1 MDKISIMSTDLERE
15 ESRVVVGE
23 EEEEHGQKAEHQQ
36 QQPQQHATS
45 KGAHLQVEEYGAGE
59 VDVEDT
65 PRSEMPPT
73 VEVVTP
79 SASEAQARQ
88 QLAGTA
94 SGTDYFTTSISI
106 PPPPP
111 TEEQLQSQI
120 AQQEKQHA
128 IAQNIA
134 SARAGNA
141 TAAGHL
147 AVANLQ
153 LPGSAS
159 ASGSRPTSPSAR
171 PSPHSTISSLSVGSS
186 DSTTTIT
193 PTPTQGTV
201 PAGFYPAPRPYP
213 NQSFAALQDQYTQRY
228 LARPPTLSQTSQVR
242 TFASALAVRGG
253 VGARPALH
261 SPVSPSTGLF
271 NLAGPPSAP
280 ALTSPEA
287 SRSYAS
293 PFLHFTHTHVPK
305 ETHVADV
312 DVDPISGRKLINHYE
327 IVDELGRGTHGKV
340 KLGRDLN
347 TENTH
352 VAIKIVERFSKRRKL
367 GRLGTTEDKVKKEV
381 AILKKARHP
390 NIVAL
395 LEVIDDPSRK
405 KVYIVLEWV
414 ERGEIKWRSKG
425 NKAIAMIEAR
435 RYEREKSGL
444 QDERLKA
451 EDRAVLEEAT
461 RRLEKEKRRNARA
474 FRRARLRRDDNPEHW
489 SIELAG
495 DDESDEEDED
505 DRLSRISSTTDQS
518 ISSRLHIDPGSRR
531 PSRTP
536 SPLLPSV
543 GASSPPTKAKWM
555 ELTSEPDL
563 MSPTTSHDAESRA
576 ASAMSLHAGIDTGL
590 EGTMYGA
597 YEPFMEVNARLN
609 SLPTSLRGSQNG
621 SIEGLSHLATEVLD
635 SYLDTEL
642 EYVPV
647 MTMEQIRVAF
657 RDTLLGLQYLHYQG
671 IVHRDIKPPNLLA
684 TIDGRVKISDFGVS
698 YLGKPVKNGEVA
710 EDVSEGEAHDLDD
723 EAKELAKT
731 VGTPAFYAPELCF
744 TDPAEE
750 AIPVTKAID
759 VWALGITLFCMLFA
773 RTPFVDSEYV
783 VMRQIADEDIYI
795 PRERLQ
801 PVDNKP
807 KSRPSSHSR
816 AFPPMPSGKRGELDL
831 KYEEI
836 NDELYDLLKRLLVKD
851 PRKRITLEEVRLHPW
866 VLADIPN
873 KMKWLDETDPSRH
886 SQGKKIE
893 VSKEELNTAVVP
905 LNLVERMRSG
915 VKKLTDK
922 VMGKSTTR
930 ARGNSTAS
938 SATKDG
944 SAAPSP
950 SSSSGSISKDA
961 RDARRQSMFG
971 DESIFTALK
980 ASREHEHPL
989 SHSVAAS
996 PEAERPEKYFDST
1009 SSVLS
1014 RKLSRTPS
1022 RPDPPQ
1028 RAMTVASASGSMR
1041 TVKQSD
1047 YREETPP
1054 PSPGLP
1060 STPMAFAS
1068 PGGSSLGG
1076 LLGGLGSST
1085 RIIRSIR
1092 EQSRNRGRRR
1102 GLSSDRGSAT
1112 SSDHHAEASVAVSQA
1127 TAAGTVQPPDSL
1139 REEYTPASSARNSPV
1154 PSRTQSIASDVNH
1167 LAPSPQE
1174 PGLLSRLSSSS
1185 SLASVGRLLRRA
1197 GSRSR
1202 AQSRVAEERR
1212 PLDPLSRI
1220 DDERVRKLVRESKD
1234 AEERSARSSP
1244 QPQNYDPPSDADRQ
1258 CPPSPDDYSR
1268 KGDSRAPSIPDISQP
1283 ETPIDGVSPTN
1294 QSGGHFLPPAA
1305 MSSSSDLGSA
1315 VSMSISNPSIPS
1327 VISAASSVDPHEG
1340 SRFSHWRFEDKR
1352 DVSSD
1357 DTLNPEMRSTHGL
1370 EEEEIPDEGYT
1381 PDQEA
1386 NFYGGLHDDSSDDSS
1401 GDSSDSDGGLIMS
1414 RRRSADKRQQAG
1426 LGLQERR
1433 GTGLSMRSKKSSR
1446 SGSNNTM
1453 RKVRTRESV
1462 DDGAAAVGRRSA
1474 EISEE

>member
-1 MDKISIMSTDLERE
+1 MSEDSNLGRDEY
-15 ESRVVVGE
+15 
-23 EEEEHGQKAEHQQ
+23 GQVKGCEDAPAE
-36 QQPQQHATS
+36 PVT
-45 KGAHLQVEEYGAGE
+45 GIHLQVEEDGMG
-59 VDVEDT
+59 DVEDT
-65 PRSEMPPT
+65 PRSEMPPS
-73 VEVVTP
+73 VEVVAP
-79 SASEAQARQ
+79 SASAAMARH
-88 QLAGTA
+88 QLAGTGTG
-94 SGTDYFTTSISI
+94 SETDYFSAVA
-106 PPPPP
+106 PPPLP
-111 TEEQLQSQI
+111 TTTAEIESKQTTTTATTTQNQD
-120 AQQEKQHA
+120 QESQHA
-128 IAQNIA
+128 IA
-134 SARAGNA
+134 RRGNA
-141 TAAGHL
+141 TAVGQL
-147 AVANLQ
+147 DKPVANLHIP
-153 LPGSAS
+153 LS
-159 ASGSRPTSPSAR
+159 SGR
-171 PSPHSTISSLSVGSS
+171 PSPHTAVSSISTASA
-186 DSTTTIT
+186 DSTTSTASTATI
-193 PTPTQGTV
+193 V
-201 PAGFYPAPRPYP
+201 PPKAAAVATGFYPAPQPYP
-213 NQSFAALQDQYTQRY
+213 NQSFAALQDQSTQRY
-228 LARPPTLSQTSQVR
+228 LARPPTLSQTHQVR
-242 TFASALAVRGG
+242 NFASALAVRGG
-253 VGARPALH
+253 AGARTTSYH
-261 SPVSPSTGLF
+261 SPVSTHTGLF
-271 NLAGPPSAP
+271 NLAGPPPAP
-280 ALTSPEA
+280 ALDSSEA
-287 SRSYAS
+287 SRSYGS
-293 PFLHFTHTHVPK
+293 PFLHYTHTHVPK

-347 TENTH
+347 TEKTF

-395 LEVIDDPSRK
+395 LEVIDDPKRK
-405 KVYIVLEWV
+405 KVYIVLERV
-414 ERGEIKWRSKG
+414 ERGEIKWRAKG
-425 NKAIAMIEAR
+425 NKAIAIIEAR

-451 EDRAVLEEAT
+451 EDRAVLDEAT
-461 RRLEKEKRRNARA
+461 KRLEKEKRRKARA
-474 FRRARLRRDDNPEHW
+474 FRRARQLQVDNPEHW

-495 DDESDEEDED
+495 DDESDEDDEEDI
-505 DRLSRISSTTDQS
+505 LSRISSTTDQS

-536 SPLLPSV
+536 SPLPPSM
-543 GASSPPTKAKWM
+543 GASSPPTSAKWM
-555 ELTSEPDL
+555 QLTSGPEM
-563 MSPTTSHDAESRA
+563 MSPVASSHSG
-576 ASAMSLHAGIDTGL
+576 SAGGAPGLVGFDSAGL

-597 YEPFMEVNARLN
+597 YEPFSESASRMG

-621 SIEGLSHLATEVLD
+621 SYEGLSSLATEILD
-635 SYLDTEL
+635 SYLDPEL
-642 EYVPV
+642 EYVPI

-698 YLGKPVKNGEVA
+698 YLGKPVKDGEAA
-710 EDVSEGEAHDLDD
+710 EDVSEGEAHDLED

-750 AIPVTKAID
+750 PVPVTKAID

-773 RTPFVDSEYV
+773 RTPFVDTEYV

-836 NDELYDLLKRLLVKD
+836 NDELHDLLKRLLVKD

-866 VLADIPN
+866 VLADLPN

-930 ARGNSTAS
+930 ARATSNAS
-938 SATKDG
+938 ASHNG

-980 ASREHEHPL
+980 ASRDHEHPL
-989 SHSVAAS
+989 SRSVAAS
-996 PEAERPEKYFDST
+996 PEMEKSGKYFDSNADGLT
-1009 SSVLS
+1009 
-1014 RKLSRTPS
+1014 RTLSRTSS

-1047 YREETPP
+1047 YRDATPP

-1060 STPMAFAS
+1060 STPLALAS

-1076 LLGGLGSST
+1076 LLGGLGSSG

-1092 EQSRNRGRRR
+1092 EQSKNRTQRR
-1102 GLSSDRGSAT
+1102 GLSSDRGSVT
-1112 SSDHHAEASVAVSQA
+1112 SADQHAEASIAISQT
-1127 TAAGTVQPPDSL
+1127 TANGTVQPPESL
-1139 REEYTPASSARNSPV
+1139 REDFTPASSARNSPV
-1154 PSRTQSIASDVNH
+1154 PSRKHSIASDVH
-1167 LAPSPQE
+1167 YLAPSPQE

-1185 SLASVGRLLRRA
+1185 SLASVGRMLRGA

-1202 AQSRVAEERR
+1202 AQSRVEEE
-1212 PLDPLSRI
+1212 PPQMDILSRI

-1234 AEERSARSSP
+1234 AAERSARSSP
-1244 QPQNYDPPSDADRQ
+1244 QPPHYDSPSDH
-1258 CPPSPDDYSR
+1258 CPPSPDDYRSR
-1268 KGDSRAPSIPDISQP
+1268 RGGSRAPSMPDSSQP
-1283 ETPIDGVSPTN
+1283 ETPLEGLSPTN
-1294 QSGGHFLPPAA
+1294 QNGGQFPPAGL
-1305 MSSSSDLGSA
+1305 SSSSDLGSA

-1327 VISAASSVDPHEG
+1327 VVSEASSVDAHEHL
-1340 SRFSHWRFEDKR
+1340 RYPDWTHEEKR

-1357 DTLNPEMRSTHGL
+1357 DTLGSPGQTGNTRGL
-1370 EEEEIPDEGYT
+1370 EEEELPDEGYS

-1386 NFYGGLHDDSSDDSS
+1386 NFYGDLHDDSTDESDY
-1401 GDSSDSDGGLIMS
+1401 SSDSDGGLVMS
-1414 RRRSADKRQQAG
+1414 RRKSADKRAQAG
-1426 LGLQERR
+1426 LAAQERR
-1433 GTGLSMRSKKSSR
+1433 GTGVSMRSKKSSR

-1462 DDGAAAVGRRSA
+1462 DDGSRSM

>member
-1 MDKISIMSTDLERE
+1 MSTDFLERE
-15 ESRVVVGE
+15 GSSNGGGGD
-23 EEEEHGQKAEHQQ
+23 GQPEQQ
-36 QQPQQHATS
+36 QESAYREQPAASSSSSLH
-45 KGAHLQVEEYGAGE
+45 VEDYSAG
-59 VDVEDT
+59 DVEDT
-65 PRSEMPPT
+65 PRSEMPPA
-73 VEVVTP
+73 VEVLTP
-79 SASEAQARQ
+79 NASDAAAARQ
-88 QLAGTA
+88 KMA
-94 SGTDYFTTSISI
+94 SGSSGIDYFTSVALASHQ
-106 PPPPP
+106 PPPAD
-111 TEEQLQSQI
+111 THSLELELDNHHTI
-120 AQQEKQHA
+120 AH
-128 IAQNIA
+128 NIT
-134 SARAGNA
+134 SAPAD
-141 TAAGHL
+141 TA
-147 AVANLQ
+147 VNVNLQ
-153 LPGSAS
+153 LP
-159 ASGSRPTSPSAR
+159 PSAR
-171 PSPHSTISSLSVGSS
+171 PAPHTTISSISVESTGSAG
-186 DSTTTIT
+186 TIT
-193 PTPTQGTV
+193 PKKAAA
-201 PAGFYPAPRPYP
+201 AGFFPAQQPYP
-213 NQSFAALQDQYTQRY
+213 NQSFAALQDQSTQRY
-228 LARPPTLSQTSQVR
+228 LRGPPTQSQAQQVR
-242 TFASALAVRGG
+242 TFASALAIRGG
-253 VGARPALH
+253 LGARSALNSPTSPH
-261 SPVSPSTGLF
+261 SGLF

-280 ALTSPEA
+280 ALDSSEVP
-287 SRSYAS
+287 RSYAS

-327 IVDELGRGTHGKV
+327 IIDELGRGTHGKV

-347 TENTH
+347 SENTY

-451 EDRAVLEEAT
+451 EDRAVLDEAT
-461 RRLEKEKRRNARA
+461 RRLEKEKRRTARA

-495 DDESDEEDED
+495 DDESGEDDDD

-518 ISSRLHIDPGSRR
+518 ISSRLHIDPGRR

-536 SPLLPSV
+536 SPLL
-543 GASSPPTKAKWM
+543 ASGTASESSNSRWM
-555 ELTSEPDL
+555 ELTSEPEA
-563 MSPTTSHDAESRA
+563 MSPATSPTSGNGNARRVS
-576 ASAMSLHAGIDTGL
+576 SAFSHAGVEAHQFEPQQYVPTGL

-597 YEPFMEVNARLN
+597 YEPLTEPPSRLA
-609 SLPTSLRGSQNG
+609 SLPTSLRGSQKG
-621 SIEGLSHLATEVLD
+621 SFEGLQNLATEILD
-635 SYLDTEL
+635 SYLDSEL
-642 EYVPV
+642 EYVPI
-647 MTMEQIRVAF
+647 MTMDQIRVAF

-698 YLGKPVKNGEVA
+698 YLGKPVKNGEAA

-750 AIPVTKAID
+750 PVPVTKAID

-773 RTPFVDSEYV
+773 RTPFVDTEYV

-801 PVDNKP
+801 PVDSKP
-807 KSRPSSHSR
+807 KSRPTSHSR

-836 NDELYDLLKRLLVKD
+836 NDELHDLLKRLLIKD
-851 PRKRITLEEVRLHPW
+851 PRKRITLEEVRHHPW
-866 VLADIPN
+866 VLEDVSN
-873 KMKWLDETDPSRH
+873 KVKWLDETDPSRH

-922 VMGKSTTR
+922 VMGKTTTR
-930 ARGNSTAS
+930 ARGNSSAS
-938 SATKDG
+938 APKDG

-950 SSSSGSISKDA
+950 SSSSGSISKDIQN
-961 RDARRQSMFG
+961 ARRQSLFG

-980 ASREHEHPL
+980 ASRGDHEHPL
-989 SHSVAAS
+989 SKSVAVS
-996 PEAERPEKYFDST
+996 PEMEKVGKYFDHTT
-1009 SSVLS
+1009 SHPNGAYEEISN
-1014 RKLSRTPS
+1014 LSRTPS

-1047 YREETPP
+1047 YRDETPP

-1060 STPMAFAS
+1060 STPMALAS

-1076 LLGGLGSST
+1076 LLGGLGGSG
-1085 RIIRSIR
+1085 RIMRSIR
-1092 EQSRNRGRRR
+1092 EQSRNRGRGAR
-1102 GLSSDRGSAT
+1102 GLSSDRGSVT
-1112 SSDHHAEASVAVSQA
+1112 SADQHAEASVAVSQT
-1127 TAAGTVQPPDSL
+1127 TASGTVQPPESL
-1139 REEYTPASSARNSPV
+1139 RDDFTPASSARNSPN
-1154 PSRTQSIASDVNH
+1154 PSRAQSVASESHH
-1167 LAPSPQE
+1167 LMPSPQE

-1185 SLASVGRLLRRA
+1185 SLASVGRMLR
-1197 GSRSR
+1197 GTGQTRSR
-1202 AQSRVAEERR
+1202 AQSRVDEE
-1212 PLDPLSRI
+1212 PVQPEPLSRV

-1234 AEERSARSSP
+1234 AAERSARSSP
-1244 QPQNYDPPSDADRQ
+1244 QPQLFDSPSDIEKQ
-1258 CPPSPDDYSR
+1258 CPPSPDDFSTTGTKYSR
-1268 KGDSRAPSIPDISQP
+1268 AFSQEPSLADTSNP
-1283 ETPIDGVSPTN
+1283 ETPLDGISPMN
-1294 QSGGHFLPPAA
+1294 QQLPPAL

-1327 VISAASSVDPHEG
+1327 VVSEASSVDPHEG
-1340 SRFSHWRFEDKR
+1340 RYLHDDKR
-1352 DVSSD
+1352 EVSSD
-1357 DTLNPEMRSTHGL
+1357 DTLNPEEAQQTSPHATTRGL
-1370 EEEEIPDEGYT
+1370 EDEELPDEGYS

-1386 NFYGGLHDDSSDDSS
+1386 TSYGGLHDSSEDSE
-1401 GDSSDSDGGLIMS
+1401 DSSDSDGGLVMS
-1414 RRRSADKRQQAG
+1414 RRKSAGKGTGAQG
-1426 LGLQERR
+1426 LPVPERR

-1453 RKVRTRESV
+1453 RKVRTRESE
-1462 DDGAAAVGRRSA
+1462 GRRSA
-1474 EISEE
+1474 EIREEEGGREGGFF

>member
-1 MDKISIMSTDLERE
+1 MSTDVERD
-15 ESRVVVGE
+15 ESRLAAGQDDGD
-23 EEEEHGQKAEHQQ
+23 EHGQQQ
-36 QQPQQHATS
+36 QHPAHVPKGPQW
-45 KGAHLQVEEYGAGE
+45 KVEESLVAGDVD

-65 PRSEMPPT
+65 PRSEMPPS
-73 VEVVTP
+73 VEVITP
-79 SASEAQARQ
+79 SASEQIARQ
-88 QLAGTA
+88 QLAGAGTA
-94 SGTDYFTTSISI
+94 SGTDYFGITASSEQ
-106 PPPPP
+106 PPPP
-111 TEEQLQSQI
+111 TQEQIQTHI
-120 AQQEKQHA
+120 AKQEQQHA
-128 IAQNIA
+128 IAQDIA
-134 SARAGNA
+134 NARAGSA
-141 TAAGHL
+141 TPAGQL

-159 ASGSRPTSPSAR
+159 HSTTGRPT
-171 PSPHSTISSLSVGSS
+171 PHSTISSISVESS
-186 DSTTTIT
+186 DSTATIT
-193 PTPTQGTV
+193 PTPRKSSV
-201 PAGFYPAPRPYP
+201 AAGFYPAPQPYP

-253 VGARPALH
+253 VNARPALH

-280 ALTSPEA
+280 ALSSNETP
-287 SRSYAS
+287 RSYAS

-327 IVDELGRGTHGKV
+327 IIDELGRGTHGKV
-340 KLGRDLN
+340 KLGRDLT
-347 TENTH
+347 TENTY

-414 ERGEIKWRSKG
+414 ERGEITWRSKG

-461 RRLEKEKRRNARA
+461 RRLEKEKRRTARA

-495 DDESDEEDED
+495 DDESEEEDED

-536 SPLLPSV
+536 SPLPPTAG
-543 GASSPPTKAKWM
+543 GASPTTKAKWM
-555 ELTSEPDL
+555 ELTTEPDR
-563 MSPTTSHDAESRA
+563 MSPTTSHDGGSGSRA
-576 ASAMSLHAGIDTGL
+576 ASAMSHHSIVDTGL

-597 YEPFMEVNARLN
+597 YEPFMEVTSRIN
-609 SLPTSLRGSQNG
+609 SLPTSLRGSQHG
-621 SIEGLSHLATEVLD
+621 SFEGLSELATEILD

-642 EYVPV
+642 EYVPI

-698 YLGKPVKNGEVA
+698 YLGKPVKDGEVA
-710 EDVSEGEAHDLDD
+710 EDVSEGEAHDLHD

-807 KSRPSSHSR
+807 KSRPSSHTR

-836 NDELYDLLKRLLVKD
+836 NDDLYDLLKRLLVKD

-866 VLADIPN
+866 VLEDLPN
-873 KMKWLDETDPSRH
+873 KYKWLHETDPSRH

-930 ARGNSTAS
+930 ARGNSSAS
-938 SATKDG
+938 SARD
-944 SAAPSP
+944 SPAPSP

-980 ASREHEHPL
+980 ASRPDHEHPL
-989 SHSVAAS
+989 SRSVAAS
-996 PEAERPEKYFDST
+996 PEMEKSERDMDNST
-1009 SSVLS
+1009 SSLT
-1014 RKLSRTPS
+1014 RTLSRTPS

-1047 YREETPP
+1047 YRDQTPP

-1060 STPMAFAS
+1060 STPLALSS

-1076 LLGGLGSST
+1076 LLGGLGSSG

-1092 EQSRNRGRRR
+1092 EQSRNRGRNR
-1102 GLSSDRGSAT
+1102 GLSSDRGSVT

-1127 TAAGTVQPPDSL
+1127 TAAGTVQPPESL
-1139 REEYTPASSARNSPV
+1139 REDFTPASSARNSPV
-1154 PSRTQSIASDVNH
+1154 PSRTHSVASEVNH

-1185 SLASVGRLLRRA
+1185 SLASVSRLLRRA

-1202 AQSRVAEERR
+1202 AQSRVEEE
-1212 PLDPLSRI
+1212 PPQLETKLSRI
-1220 DDERVRKLVRESKD
+1220 DDERVRKLVREGKD
-1234 AEERSARSSP
+1234 AAERSARSSP
-1244 QPQNYDPPSDADRQ
+1244 QPPQFYDNLTDAERQ
-1258 CPPSPDDYSR
+1258 CPPSPDDMSR
-1268 KGDSRAPSIPDISQP
+1268 RGDSRAPSIPDISQP
-1283 ETPIDGVSPTN
+1283 ETPIDGLSPMN
-1294 QSGGHFLPPAA
+1294 QSGGHFPPNGL
-1305 MSSSSDLGSA
+1305 SSSSDLGSA

-1327 VISAASSVDPHEG
+1327 VVSEASSVDPHEG
-1340 SRFSHWRFEDKR
+1340 GRFPPHWSHHDKME
-1352 DVSSD
+1352 VSSD
-1357 DTLNPEMRSTHGL
+1357 DTLNTEMRPMQGL
-1370 EEEEIPDEGYT
+1370 EEEEMPDEGYS

-1386 NFYGGLHDDSSDDSS
+1386 TWGGLHDDSEDSDSD
-1401 GDSSDSDGGLIMS
+1401 DSSDSDGGLIMS
-1414 RRRSADKRQQAG
+1414 RRKSADKRSQAAAG
-1426 LGLQERR
+1426 LAVQERR
-1433 GTGLSMRSKKSSR
+1433 GTGFSVMSKKSSR

-1462 DDGAAAVGRRSA
+1462 EEAGRKST

>member
-1 MDKISIMSTDLERE
+1 MSESTERE
-15 ESRVVVGE
+15 ESGVV
-23 EEEEHGQKAEHQQ
+23 EEHAHAHEDEHEHS
-36 QQPQQHATS
+36 QHVP
-45 KGAHLQVEEYGAGE
+45 VEEAAGIPQDTGKDANRRVEESYTAE

-65 PRSEMPPT
+65 PRSEMPPSF
-73 VEVVTP
+73 EVMTP

-88 QLAGTA
+88 QMAGTA
-94 SGTDYFTTSISI
+94 GSGNDYFGATSSH

-111 TEEQLQSQI
+111 TEEQI
-120 AQQEKQHA
+120 AAKFHAQEQQHT

-147 AVANLQ
+147 AVHNLQ
-153 LPGSAS
+153 LPGTSPLTTI
-159 ASGSRPTSPSAR
+159 RPTPYTAVSNISVESTDSATTVTPR
-171 PSPHSTISSLSVGSS
+171 KGSV
-186 DSTTTIT
+186 
-193 PTPTQGTV
+193 V
-201 PAGFYPAPRPYP
+201 AGFYPAPQPYP

-242 TFASALAVRGG
+242 TFASALAVRGAA
-253 VGARPALH
+253 GARTSLH
-261 SPVSPSTGLF
+261 SPTVSPSTGLF

-280 ALTSPEA
+280 ALSNNEA
-287 SRSYAS
+287 PRLYAS

-347 TENTH
+347 TESTF

-414 ERGEIKWRSKG
+414 EKGEIKWRSKG

-435 RYEREKSGL
+435 RYERERSGL

-461 RRLEKEKRRNARA
+461 RRLDKEKRRAARL
-474 FRRARLRRDDNPEHW
+474 FRRARMRREDNPEHW

-495 DDESDEEDED
+495 DDESDEDDED

-531 PSRTP
+531 ASRTP
-536 SPLLPSV
+536 SPLLPN
-543 GASSPPTKAKWM
+543 ASATSPTTKAKWM
-555 ELTSEPDL
+555 ELTAEPQ
-563 MSPTTSHDAESRA
+563 MISPTSSHDGGGASRA
-576 ASAMSLHAGIDTGL
+576 TSSLSLHQMVGTGL
-590 EGTMYGA
+590 EGTMYGP
-597 YEPFMEVNARLN
+597 YEPFVEPQTRLS

-621 SIEGLSHLATEVLD
+621 SFEGLSNLASEILD

-698 YLGKPVKNGEVA
+698 YLGKPVKNGEAA

-783 VMRQIADEDIYI
+783 VMRQIADEEIYI

-801 PVDNKP
+801 PIDTKP

-816 AFPPMPSGKRGELDL
+816 VFPPMPSGRRGELDL

-836 NDELYDLLKRLLVKD
+836 SDELHDLLKRLLVKD
-851 PRKRITLEEVRLHPW
+851 PRKRITLEEVRMHPW
-866 VLADIPN
+866 VLEDLPN

-930 ARGNSTAS
+930 ARGNSSAS
-938 SATKDG
+938 SAAKDS

-989 SHSVAAS
+989 AKSLAAS
-996 PEAERPEKYFDST
+996 PETETSGKNFDT
-1009 SSVLS
+1009 TTTTLT
-1014 RKLSRTPS
+1014 RTLSRTS
-1022 RPDPPQ
+1022 FRPDPPK

-1047 YREETPP
+1047 YRDETPP

-1060 STPMAFAS
+1060 STPMALSS

-1076 LLGGLGSST
+1076 LLGGLGSSG

-1092 EQSRNRGRRR
+1092 EQSRNRGRHR
-1102 GLSSDRGSAT
+1102 GLSSDRGSVA
-1112 SSDHHAEASVAVSQA
+1112 SNDHHAEASVAISQM
-1127 TAAGTVQPPDSL
+1127 TASGTVQPPESL
-1139 REEYTPASSARNSPV
+1139 REDFTPASSAHNSPV
-1154 PSRTQSIASDVNH
+1154 PSRTHSVASDVHH
-1167 LAPSPQE
+1167 LGPSPQE

-1185 SLASVGRLLRRA
+1185 SLASVGRLLRAA
-1197 GSRSR
+1197 GQSRSR
-1202 AQSRVAEERR
+1202 AHSRVAEE
-1212 PLDPLSRI
+1212 PALESLSRI

-1234 AEERSARSSP
+1234 VAERSARSSP
-1244 QPQNYDPPSDADRQ
+1244 QPPSFYDSPSEGDRQ
-1258 CPPSPDDYSR
+1258 CPPSPDDFHSR
-1268 KGDSRAPSIPDISQP
+1268 GGDSRARSIPDTSQP
-1283 ETPIDGVSPTN
+1283 ETPLDGLSPMN
-1294 QSGGHFLPPAA
+1294 QSGGHFPPG

-1327 VISAASSVDPHEG
+1327 VVSEASSIDPHEG
-1340 SRFSHWRFEDKR
+1340 FHHPDWMSENKR
-1352 DVSSD
+1352 DVSSG
-1357 DTLNPEMRSTHGL
+1357 DTLNTEMRSMHGL
-1370 EEEEIPDEGYT
+1370 EEEEIPDEGYS

-1386 NFYGGLHDDSSDDSS
+1386 NFYGGLHDDSDSS
-1401 GDSSDSDGGLIMS
+1401 EGDSSDSDGGLVMS
-1414 RRRSADKRQQAG
+1414 RRKSADKRQQAIHG
-1426 LGLQERR
+1426 SQPERR
-1433 GTGLSMRSKKSSR
+1433 GTGVSMRSKKSSR

-1453 RKVRTRESV
+1453 RKVRTRESC
-1462 DDGAAAVGRRSA
+1462 DDGRRSA